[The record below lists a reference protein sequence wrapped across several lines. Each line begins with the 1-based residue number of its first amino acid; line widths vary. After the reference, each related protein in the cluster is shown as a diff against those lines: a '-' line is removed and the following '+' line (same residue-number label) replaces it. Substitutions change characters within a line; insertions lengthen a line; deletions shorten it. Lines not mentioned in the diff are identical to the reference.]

1 MSSSFSTAMA
11 FIGVKNGIFKIMQD
25 RGELNID
32 EITKLTGLDQ
42 RYLEEWLN
50 GMVSTQYIKFNPD
63 NSTYKLPEEHAFLL
77 ASEGSGGGLGGVL
90 VIIPSRY
97 TSY

>member
-32 EITKLTGLDQ
+32 EINWTWSKIL
-42 RYLEEWLN
+42 R
-50 GMVSTQYIKFNPD
+50 GM
-63 NSTYKLPEEHAFLL
+63 A
-77 ASEGSGGGLGGVL
+77 
-90 VIIPSRY
+90 
-97 TSY
+97 